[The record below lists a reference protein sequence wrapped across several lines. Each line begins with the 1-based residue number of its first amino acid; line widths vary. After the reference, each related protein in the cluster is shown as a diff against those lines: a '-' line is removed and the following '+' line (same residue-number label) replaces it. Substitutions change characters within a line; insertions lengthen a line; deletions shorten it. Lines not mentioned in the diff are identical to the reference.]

1 MKHHI
6 EMGQWYI
13 THTCNLACNNCLS
26 YNNYKIGG
34 HERWEDNEEFVKLW
48 SERVYI
54 EDCSIIGGE
63 PFANPDIHKWAMGVR
78 KYFDTQDLKVC
89 TNGTYL
95 DLHIDNIKKWIDA
108 GIVLEIQYHDPIHKQ
123 KIDIAIQ
130 QILGSNTHKIS
141 GDQWQSDPDYYE
153 EFDEIYFVDN
163 RVAIVVVG
171 SFEFYT
177 HTIDGEENAELTH
190 KLCAWRDC
198 HYFYKGALYKC
209 GALVGAQGMADRYNL
224 KNADLI
230 QQYRPV
236 SIYDNDLGTKISSL
250 KNSVPQ
256 CAMCNNAK
264 KIKKTFPVGI
274 KKIDYEEHIS
284 STGK

>member
-1 MKHHI
+1 
-6 EMGQWYI
+6 MGQWYI

-26 YNNYKIGG
+26 YNNYKISG
-34 HERWEDNEEFVKLW
+34 HESWEDNEDFVKAW

-78 KYFDTQDLKVC
+78 KYFDTLGFKSMYKRYILRLAYK
-89 TNGTYL
+89 T
-95 DLHIDNIKKWIDA
+95 NIKKWIDA
-108 GIVLEIQYHDPIHKQ
+108 GIVLEIQHHDPMHKE

-130 QILGSNTHKIS
+130 QILGSNTNKIS
-141 GDQWQSDPDYYE
+141 GKEWHGDPDYYE

-171 SFEFYT
+171 TYDFYT
-177 HTIDGEENAELTH
+177 HTINGEGNAELTH

-198 HYFYKGALYKC
+198 HYFYKGGLYKC
-209 GALVGAQGMADRYNL
+209 GALVGAQGMLDRYNL

-236 SIYDNDLGTKISSL
+236 SIHDNDLETRLTSL
-250 KNSVPQ
+250 KYSVPQ

-274 KKIDYEEHIS
+274 KKIDYEQHIS
-284 STGK
+284 SSSK